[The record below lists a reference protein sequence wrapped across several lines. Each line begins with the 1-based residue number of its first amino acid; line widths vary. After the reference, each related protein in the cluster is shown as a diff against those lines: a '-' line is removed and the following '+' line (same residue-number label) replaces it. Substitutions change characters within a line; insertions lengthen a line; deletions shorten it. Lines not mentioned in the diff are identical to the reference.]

1 MIEIAVG
8 NSRMDKKW
16 KNLEM
21 EWEDF
26 LSRISTTKRTTETVE
41 EYRKLKKGKQD
52 SIKDVGGFVGGH
64 LKEGRRK
71 NGYVNTRSLL
81 TLDMDYGEPGIWDEI
96 KMLHP
101 FKCAVYSTHKHTPEK
116 PRLRLIIPMSRTIS
130 EDEYPAV
137 ARMVAKDIGIDLFD
151 DTTYEP
157 ARLMY
162 WASTSSNGE
171 FFFDHKDGELLN
183 PDNYLSRYKDW
194 RDVTSWAMSSR
205 QSEIVKRSMSR
216 QADPLEKDGAVG
228 AFCRT
233 YTVDEAISTF
243 LADIYEPSAM
253 EGRYDYIPADSSA
266 GVCIYDGKF
275 AFSHHATD
283 PACGRLLNA
292 FDLVRI
298 HLFGNLDLDSKE
310 DTAPARLPSF
320 KAMQELAINDDAVR
334 LTLADERKRSAST
347 DFAPTENWEADL
359 ELEKNGA
366 IKDTLSNIALIVQ
379 HDEGLQNIVYNQ
391 HTHAI
396 DVIGELPWIQVKP
409 GWGDSDIANAKIYFE
424 RKYKLWSPSKFKDAL
439 LGVVAS
445 QRIVHPLKDYLSSL
459 EWDGVPRVET
469 LLIKY
474 LGADDTPYVRAVTK
488 KTFCAAVGRVFE
500 PGIKFDSV
508 LVLNGEQGLGKS
520 TFFAIIG
527 GKWYSDSL
535 TISDMKDKTA
545 AEKLG
550 GYWIMEIGEL
560 AGLKKMDVET
570 VKSFITRTDDKFRQS
585 YGTVVESHPSFCSFP
600 QVE

>member
-1 MIEIAVG
+1 MIKIAVG

-16 KNLEM
+16 KNIELT
-21 EWEDF
+21 WEDF

-52 SIKDVGGFVGGH
+52 AIKDVGGFVGGH

-71 NGYVNTRSLL
+71 NGYVNERSLL

-101 FKCAVYSTHKHTPEK
+101 FKCAVYSTHKHTEEK
-116 PRLRLIIPMSRTIS
+116 PRLRLIIPMSRTIT

-137 ARMVAKDIGIDLFD
+137 SRMVAKDIGIDLFD

-183 PDNYLSRYKDW
+183 PDDYLSRYKDW

-205 QSEIVKRSMSR
+205 QSEIVKRNISK
-216 QADPLEKDGAVG
+216 QADPLEKEGAVG

-233 YTVDEAISTF
+233 YTIDEAISTF
-243 LADIYEPSAM
+243 LADVYEPSAM
-253 EGRYDYIPADSSA
+253 DGRYDYIPADSSA

-292 FDLVRI
+292 FDLVRL

-320 KAMQELAINDDAVR
+320 KAMQELAINDDAVK
-334 LTLADERKRSAST
+334 LTLADERRRMAST
-347 DFAPTENWEADL
+347 DFAPAEDWESNL

-366 IKDTLSNIALIVQ
+366 IKDTLSNIALIIQ

-396 DVIGELPWIQVKP
+396 DVIGELPWKQVKP
-409 GWGDSDIANAKIYFE
+409 GWSDSDIANAKSTLNANTDY
-424 RKYKLWSPSKFKDAL
+424 
-439 LGVVAS
+439 GH
-445 QRIVHPLKDYLSSL
+445 HPNS
-459 EWDGVPRVET
+459 R
-469 LLIKY
+469 
-474 LGADDTPYVRAVTK
+474 
-488 KTFCAAVGRVFE
+488 
-500 PGIKFDSV
+500 
-508 LVLNGEQGLGKS
+508 
-520 TFFAIIG
+520 
-527 GKWYSDSL
+527 
-535 TISDMKDKTA
+535 M
-545 AEKLG
+545 
-550 GYWIMEIGEL
+550 
-560 AGLKKMDVET
+560 
-570 VKSFITRTDDKFRQS
+570 
-585 YGTVVESHPSFCSFP
+585 H
-600 QVE
+600 